1 MFYYRYRP
9 ATELAIKELIYD
21 EMYFASEAE
30 CNDPYEGK
38 IFARFEKDEGR
49 WNRLINC
56 ALSTFPGISLLNILS
71 KKFQV
76 FL

>member
-38 IFARFEKDEGR
+38 MEEILENWLK
-49 WNRLINC
+49 
-56 ALSTFPGISLLNILS
+56 NIVL
-71 KKFQV
+71 FQYTMYDICIILPKV
-76 FL
+76 QNLDVPAV